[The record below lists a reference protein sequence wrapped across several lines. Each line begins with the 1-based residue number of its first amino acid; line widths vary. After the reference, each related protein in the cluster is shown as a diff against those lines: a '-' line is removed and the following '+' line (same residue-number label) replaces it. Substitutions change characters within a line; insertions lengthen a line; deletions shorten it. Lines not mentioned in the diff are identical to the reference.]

1 MTITYNEIPQA
12 LRYPGAYIEID
23 GSQAGLGSGLP
34 AVLLVGLRLPSGTA
48 PAGEVVRI
56 GSVRD
61 AQIKAGAGSMLAQ
74 MAASY
79 RKVDQTF
86 DLYMLPFDDESA
98 RGSMPATGSIEVL
111 SSPTS
116 DGVLSLYIAQ
126 RAVGVQMWK
135 LQTPYQN
142 AQAIAQAINAWGDD
156 MPVTASSSDG
166 LVVLTA
172 KQCGLTGSD
181 IDLRLNLYG
190 ETMPE
195 GMTVSINA
203 MTGGSLAQF
212 GSSFHDSDTFIT
224 LLEQQWFRYVV
235 LGINDQITIA
245 AWHNASQRR
254 YKPPVQA
261 GFRIFAAHRGD
272 YLTAAQFGSFQNC
285 EHITMLSLGINPT
298 TTWEAAA
305 TVAAAAAPK
314 LYNNPVMS
322 LEGTPL
328 PGLVGVSYHDWTQA
342 NSLLYSGMSVMEV
355 ARDGSCYIKR
365 LISMYQHRSDGSAD
379 DAYLDIN
386 VAEVMERIRYE
397 QRMGAIQRFRG
408 TVAAKTDEGFRPGLP
423 ITTEDS
429 VRAFLLSLYKHTLM
443 AEYGWVQGYDYYK
456 DSLIVEQDPQNPSR
470 FNFRDNPVVNS
481 PFYILAGRAVFR
493 KAVPTY

>member
-126 RAVGVQMWK
+126 RAVGVQMFRF
-135 LQTPYQN
+135 QTQHQS

-190 ETMPE
+190 ETTPE
-195 GMTVSINA
+195 GIPVSIA
-203 MTGGSLAQF
+203 SF
-212 GSSFHDSDTFIT
+212 GAFNPPGFTVWLYIFDTC
-224 LLEQQWFRYVV
+224 
-235 LGINDQITIA
+235 
-245 AWHNASQRR
+245 
-254 YKPPVQA
+254 P
-261 GFRIFAAHRGD
+261 
-272 YLTAAQFGSFQNC
+272 
-285 EHITMLSLGINPT
+285 
-298 TTWEAAA
+298 
-305 TVAAAAAPK
+305 
-314 LYNNPVMS
+314 
-322 LEGTPL
+322 
-328 PGLVGVSYHDWTQA
+328 
-342 NSLLYSGMSVMEV
+342 
-355 ARDGSCYIKR
+355 
-365 LISMYQHRSDGSAD
+365 
-379 DAYLDIN
+379 
-386 VAEVMERIRYE
+386 
-397 QRMGAIQRFRG
+397 
-408 TVAAKTDEGFRPGLP
+408 
-423 ITTEDS
+423 
-429 VRAFLLSLYKHTLM
+429 
-443 AEYGWVQGYDYYK
+443 
-456 DSLIVEQDPQNPSR
+456 
-470 FNFRDNPVVNS
+470 
-481 PFYILAGRAVFR
+481 LAGGVLS
-493 KAVPTY
+493 